1 MFQEEIIKEQK
12 TEDAMAKD
20 FFGTGSK
27 FIKIARVLGEP
38 IVSYEKAEDN
48 YFEEDPFY
56 NELKQEGEI
65 DLMSENDVVDL
76 IGWHFYDDSS
86 KIEIK
91 TLITTNETK
100 VHFFGKLVYSEMD
113 GELLGFVSKCEWEE
127 KIENFYQKAT
137 KKEIENKK
145 KLKKEEITLLASK
158 KNKLLKD
165 LEEKW
170 GI

>member
-27 FIKIARVLGEP
+27 FIKIAKVLGEP
-38 IVSYEKAEDN
+38 IISYEKTDDN

-76 IGWHFYDDSS
+76 IGWHFYDDNS

-91 TLITTNETK
+91 TLINTNETK
-100 VHFFGKLVYSEMD
+100 VHFLGKLVYSEVD
-113 GELLGFVSKCEWEE
+113 GELLGFVSKNEWEE

-137 KKEIENKK
+137 KKEIESKK